1 GFRNCDNSS
10 FASAGL
16 ALVPLCKILFRGR
29 SVQTFRDPGFL
40 GIVSPDNDAVYLPLK
55 KGSND
60 LTLAV
65 SELGGWMGLHLPLG
79 GLEKLA
85 LGAGNC
91 DVSDY
96 PARLGAARSPTPAPH
111 SQ

>member
-1 GFRNCDNSS
+1 M
-10 FASAGL
+10 
-16 ALVPLCKILFRGR
+16 FRGR

-85 LGAGNC
+85 LGRGT
-91 DVSDY
+91 VTSLIIQHGLVL
-96 PARLGAARSPTPAPH
+96 LGHQHRRRIPNSESSPFQH
-111 SQ
+111 